1 MAFGPITSQQIEGE
15 KVETVTY
22 FLSLGSKITAD
33 GHCSLEIK
41 RHLLFG
47 RKVMT
52 NLDTICIKKPR
63 HLFADKG
70 LYIQSYGFSSSRV
83 WMWELG
89 CKEDWVLNNWCF
101 QIVVLEETLLCPL
114 DSKEIKPVNPKGNQ
128 PWIFIGRTDAEVAAS
143 IIWSPNVKSTTH
155 WKRPW
160 CWERLK
166 AKGEEGSRS

>member
-1 MAFGPITSQQIEGE
+1 MKCWLDDSQAGIKTARRNINSLRYAGDTTIMAESKEELKSFLVRVKKESERASLKPNVKKTKIMAFGPITSQQIEGE

-33 GHCSLEIK
+33 GNCSLEIK

-83 WMWELG
+83 
-89 CKEDWVLNNWCF
+89 
-101 QIVVLEETLLCPL
+101 
-114 DSKEIKPVNPKGNQ
+114 
-128 PWIFIGRTDAEVAAS
+128 
-143 IIWSPNVKSTTH
+143 
-155 WKRPW
+155 
-160 CWERLK
+160 
-166 AKGEEGSRS
+166 

>member
-1 MAFGPITSQQIEGE
+1 MRLKEESEKLAKTQHAKSQIMAFGPITSQQIEGE

-33 GHCSLEIK
+33 GNCSLEIK

-83 WMWELG
+83 
-89 CKEDWVLNNWCF
+89 
-101 QIVVLEETLLCPL
+101 
-114 DSKEIKPVNPKGNQ
+114 
-128 PWIFIGRTDAEVAAS
+128 
-143 IIWSPNVKSTTH
+143 
-155 WKRPW
+155 
-160 CWERLK
+160 
-166 AKGEEGSRS
+166 